1 MYNNTERYK
10 SFSRRTALLAGGKLL
25 LTGLL
30 VSRMY
35 QLQVVDSGKY
45 RTLAEDNRINLQL
58 LPPLRGRILDRYGHP
73 VAVNREDY
81 KVILV
86 AEQVDDVQATLAA
99 LARLIRLDEGE
110 RRRIL
115 RDVRRRRGFVP
126 VTVRENLSWE
136 EVSRIEVNAPDLP
149 GLSITVGQSR
159 QYPYGEDFAH
169 VLGYVAAVSKE
180 ETGDDPLLSLPGFKI
195 GKAGV
200 ERVFDAGLRGGA
212 GNRQVEVNAAGRVI
226 RELSRREG
234 QTGKDVRLTL
244 DRDLQI
250 ETADMLRKQ
259 KSAAA
264 VIMDAETGDVLVLA
278 SVPGFDSNAFVTGLS
293 SREWARLS
301 GNPLS
306 PLLDK
311 AIAGQFSPGST
322 FKMIVALAALEA
334 GIADPDHRIRCIGHV
349 QLGNRRFH
357 CWKKHG
363 HGWQDMIG
371 ALQHSCDVYFYKLA
385 ERIGIDRIAEMSER
399 FGLGHKTG
407 IGLPGEKDG
416 LVPTRAWKRATR
428 GVSWQRGDTYNA
440 GIGQGFLTTT
450 PLQLAVMSA
459 RLANGRVA
467 VKPRLSGTGSPV
479 FEPLGVSEEALE
491 VVREG
496 MYRVCN
502 LRGGTAYKARIPEE
516 GFEMSGKT
524 GTVQVRRITRRERL
538 NKVLKNEEL
547 PWNRRDH
554 ALFVGFAPSHRPR
567 YAAAVVVMHGGS
579 GSGVAAPIVRDLLSA
594 VQRKDIMPL
603 TGSEA

>member
-1 MYNNTERYK
+1 MYNNAERYK

-35 QLQVVDSGKY
+35 QLQVVESGKY

-86 AEQVDDVQATLAA
+86 AEQVEDVEATLAA
-99 LARLIRLDEGE
+99 LARLIRLDDGE

-115 RDVRRRRGFVP
+115 RGVRRRRGFVP
-126 VTVRENLSWE
+126 VTVRENLKWE
-136 EVSRIEVNAPDLP
+136 DVSRIEVNAPDLP
-149 GLSITVGQSR
+149 GISIEVGQSR

-169 VLGYVAAVSKE
+169 VLGYVAAVSKG

-195 GKAGV
+195 GKAGI
-200 ERVFDAGLRGGA
+200 ERAFDTGLRGGA
-212 GNRQVEVNAAGRVI
+212 GNRQVEVNAMGRVI

-250 ETADMLRKQ
+250 EAVNLLRRQ

-264 VIMDAETGDVLVLA
+264 VIMDVETGDVLVLA
-278 SVPGFDSNAFVTGLS
+278 SVPGFDPNAFVTGLS

-301 GNPLS
+301 GDPLS
-306 PLLDK
+306 PLSDK

-334 GIADPDHRIRCIGHV
+334 GIIDPDHRVRCAGHV

-363 HGWQDMIG
+363 HGRQDMIG

-385 ERIGIDRIAEMSER
+385 ERTGIDRIAEMSER
-399 FGLGHKTG
+399 FGLGSKTE

-440 GIGQGFLTTT
+440 GIGQGFLTAT

-467 VKPRLSGTGSPV
+467 VTPRLSGTGNPV
-479 FEPLGVSEEALE
+479 FEPLGISDGGLE

-524 GTVQVRRITRRERL
+524 GTVQVRRISKRERL
-538 NKVLKNEEL
+538 SGVLKNEEL

-594 VQRKDIMPL
+594 VQRKEITP
-603 TGSEA
+603 GSEA

>member
-1 MYNNTERYK
+1 MYNNAERYS
-10 SFSRRTALLAGGKLL
+10 SFSRRAALLAGGKLL

-58 LPPLRGRILDRYGHP
+58 LPPLRGRILDRYGRP
-73 VAVNREDY
+73 VAVNRENH
-81 KVILV
+81 KVVLV
-86 AEQVDDVQATLAA
+86 AEQVEDVEATLAA
-99 LARLIRLDEGE
+99 LARLINLEKGE

-115 RDVRRRRGFVP
+115 RDLRRRRGFVP
-126 VTVRENLSWE
+126 VTVKQNLGWQ

-149 GLSITVGQSR
+149 GISIEVGQSR

-169 VLGYVAAVSKE
+169 VLGYVAAVSKG
-180 ETGDDPLLSLPGFKI
+180 ETGNDPLLSLPGFKI

-212 GNRQVEVNAAGRVI
+212 GNRQVEVNAMGRVI

-250 ETADMLRKQ
+250 NAVDLLRKQ

-264 VIMDAETGDVLVLA
+264 VIMDTETGDVLVLA
-278 SVPGFDSNAFVTGLS
+278 SVPGFDPNAFVTGLS

-301 GNPLS
+301 GDPLS
-306 PLLDK
+306 PLSDK

-334 GIADPDHRIRCIGHV
+334 GITDPDHRVRCTGHV

-363 HGWQDMIG
+363 HGWKDMIG
-371 ALQHSCDVYFYKLA
+371 ALQNSCDIYFYKLA
-385 ERIGIDRIAEMSER
+385 ERVGIDRIAEMSER
-399 FGLGHKTG
+399 FGLGRKTG
-407 IGLPGEKDG
+407 IELPGEKDG
-416 LVPTRAWKRATR
+416 LIPTQAWKRATR

-440 GIGQGFLTTT
+440 GIGQGYLTTT

-467 VKPRLSGTGSPV
+467 VKPRLSGTGTPV
-479 FEPLGVSEEALE
+479 FEPLGVSDEALE

-502 LRGGTAYKARIPEE
+502 LRGGTAYKARIPDE

-524 GTVQVRRITRRERL
+524 GTVQVRRISKRERL

-567 YAAAVVVMHGGS
+567 YAAAVIVMHGGS

-594 VQRKDIMPL
+594 VQRKDVVPVA
-603 TGSEA
+603 GGKA

>member
-1 MYNNTERYK
+1 MYNNAEKYK
-10 SFSRRTALLAGGKLL
+10 SFSRRVALLAGGKLL

-35 QLQVVDSGKY
+35 QLQIVESGKY
-45 RTLAEDNRINLQL
+45 KTLAEDNRINLQL
-58 LPPLRGRILDRYGHP
+58 LPPLRGRILDRYGNP

-81 KVILV
+81 KLILV
-86 AEQVDDVQATLAA
+86 AEQVTDVEATLAA
-99 LARLIRLDEGE
+99 LSRLIRLGDGE

-115 RDVRRRRGFVP
+115 RIVRRRRGFVP
-126 VTVRENLSWE
+126 VTVRENLNWE
-136 EVSRIEVNAPDLP
+136 DVSRIEVNAPDLP
-149 GLSITVGQSR
+149 GLSIKVGQSR
-159 QYPYGEDFAH
+159 RYPFGDDFAH
-169 VLGYVAAVSKE
+169 VLGYVAAPSKE

-200 ERVFDAGLRGGA
+200 ERAFDSGLRGGA
-212 GNRQVEVNAAGRVI
+212 GNRQVEVNAMGRVI

-250 ETADMLRKQ
+250 EATDLLRRQ

-264 VIMDAETGDVLVLA
+264 VIMDVETGDVLVLA
-278 SVPGFDSNAFVTGLS
+278 SVPGFDPNAFVTGLS

-301 GNPLS
+301 GDPLS
-306 PLLDK
+306 PLSDK

-334 GIADPDHRIRCIGHV
+334 GVADADHRTRCVGHV

-371 ALQHSCDVYFYKLA
+371 ALQQSCDVYFYRLA
-385 ERIGIDRIAEMSER
+385 ERVGIDRIAEMSVR
-399 FGLGHKTG
+399 FGLGRKTG
-407 IGLPGEKDG
+407 IGLPGEKGG
-416 LVPTRAWKRATR
+416 LVPTRAWKQATR
-428 GVSWQRGDTYNA
+428 GVPWQRGDTYNA
-440 GIGQGFLTTT
+440 GIGQGFLTST
-450 PLQLAVMSA
+450 PLQLAVMAA
-459 RLANGRVA
+459 RLANGRAA
-467 VKPRLSGTGSPV
+467 VTPRLSGTGSPA

-502 LRGGTAYKARIPEE
+502 VRGGTAYKARIPEE

-538 NKVLKNEEL
+538 KKVLKNEEL

-554 ALFVGFAPSHRPR
+554 ALFVGFAPSHSPR
-567 YAAAVVVMHGGS
+567 YAAAAVVMHGGS
-579 GSGVAAPIVRDLLSA
+579 GSGVAAPIVRELLYA
-594 VQRKDIMPL
+594 VQSKDNMPVAA
-603 TGSEA
+603 SEV